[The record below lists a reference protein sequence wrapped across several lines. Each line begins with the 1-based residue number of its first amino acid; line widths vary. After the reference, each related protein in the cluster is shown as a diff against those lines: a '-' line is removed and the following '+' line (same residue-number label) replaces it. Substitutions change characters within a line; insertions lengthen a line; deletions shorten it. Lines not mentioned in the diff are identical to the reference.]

1 MNSSAC
7 TVPHT
12 CMWIQPSYVFVLMC
26 SACLHTCL
34 IIHSRRFWGHRDQ
47 KYRVPSWS
55 GAALGEMVRGMEE
68 LAFSKLLDRSWP
80 HINHI
85 LPPTMLYPSQV
96 FCSICQFPSGQI
108 LNRGFGNMI
117 LWTAWES
124 ALLWKGASTA
134 RLSFLSLPHWL

>member
-1 MNSSAC
+1 MHCSTHMHVDPTFIC
-7 TVPHT
+7 LCPH
-12 CMWIQPSYVFVLMC
+12 VFRLFAHVFD
-26 SACLHTCL
+26 
-34 IIHSRRFWGHRDQ
+34 HSLTKILRTQRPKVQGTL
-47 KYRVPSWS
+47 WS
-55 GAALGEMVRGMEE
+55 GAVLGKMVRGMEE
-68 LAFSKLLDRSWP
+68 LAFSKLLDRSCP

-134 RLSFLSLPHWL
+134 RLSFLSLPH